1 MKYDFS
7 TVKDCAIVADRL
19 GKIAACFGSGQKT
32 ELFDSLCKDIGAARV
47 RRLLAALIM
56 QGNGHGVSVEVW
68 DWAARRA
75 YDKDATTLLFRYAIA
90 TVKPTAAADI
100 VKDCVKRRRRGRGKH

>member
-1 MKYDFS
+1 MKYNFS

-19 GKIAACFGSGQKT
+19 GKIADCLGGAKI
-32 ELFDSLCKDIGAARV
+32 ELFDSLCKDMGASRV
-47 RRLLAALIM
+47 KRLLAALIL
-56 QGNGHGVSVEVW
+56 QGNGVGVSVEVW

-75 YDKDATTLLFRYAIA
+75 CDKDATTLLFRYTLT

-100 VKDCVKRRRRGRGKH
+100 VKDCVKRRSHGSGKR

>member
-19 GKIAACFGSGQKT
+19 GKIAACFGSGAQI
-32 ELFDSLCKDIGAARV
+32 ELYNGLCKDMGANRV
-47 RRLLAALIM
+47 KRLLAALIM
-56 QGNGHGVSVEVW
+56 QGNGNGVSVEVW

-75 YDKDATTLLFRYAIA
+75 YDKDATTLLLRYTIT
-90 TVKPTAAADI
+90 TVKPSAAAEI
-100 VKDCVKRRRRGRGKH
+100 VKNCAIRRRHGSGKN